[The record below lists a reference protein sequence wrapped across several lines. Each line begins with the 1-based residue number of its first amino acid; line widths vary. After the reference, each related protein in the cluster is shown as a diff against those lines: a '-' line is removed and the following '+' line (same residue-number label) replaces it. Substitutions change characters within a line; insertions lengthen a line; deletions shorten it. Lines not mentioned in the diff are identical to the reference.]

1 MQTRIAELWAQARP
15 LPGRVAWQR
24 TTKVNSRLER
34 LQLALEAGARK
45 VLVLSKNERVLA
57 NAADEVPNKLH
68 PLSWAVPI

>member
-1 MQTRIAELWAQARP
+1 
-15 LPGRVAWQR
+15 
-24 TTKVNSRLER
+24 
-34 LQLALEAGARK
+34 LALEAGARK